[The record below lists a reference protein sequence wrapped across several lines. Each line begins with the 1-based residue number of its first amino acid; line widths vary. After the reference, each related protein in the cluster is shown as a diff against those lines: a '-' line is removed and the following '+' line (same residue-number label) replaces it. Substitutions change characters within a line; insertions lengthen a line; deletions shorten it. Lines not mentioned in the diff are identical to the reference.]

1 MLYNSTRN
9 SKLAVESAQAIVQGI
24 SDDGGLFVPKK
35 FPKLNKDDLV
45 KLIDMS
51 YAKRAKFIF
60 SLFLTDFS
68 EADLDYCV
76 NGAYNTT
83 NFTSDNIAEIAK
95 LNDQFS
101 MLELWH
107 GPTCAFKDMALQ
119 VLPYLLTV
127 SSKKVVKDK
136 EIVILVATSGDTGK
150 AALEGFKDVD
160 GTSIIV
166 FYPEDGV
173 SAMQKRQMTT
183 QDGSNVNVCSIK
195 GNFDDAQNGV
205 KEIFANAG
213 IAQELMKKN
222 KILSSANSI
231 NWGRLAPQII
241 YYISSYVELV
251 KNSEIS
257 FGDKINVVVPTGNFG
272 NILAAYYAKQMGIPI
287 GKLICASNSNNVL
300 TDFIRT
306 GVYDRN
312 REFMA
317 TISPSM
323 DILISSNL
331 ERLLYDMCGKD
342 DEQISNWFNSL
353 AKDGHYE
360 VSDQVKTKLQEQFWA
375 GYCDDDRTMRT
386 IKECFDKYSYLCDTH
401 TAVALNVAND
411 YVEQTGDRTK
421 TIIAST
427 ASPYKFAPSVLKA
440 LDPASQINNEFEMLD
455 RIFEISKLTI
465 PSELSELKDKEI
477 RFKNTIEKDAMG
489 DYVTDLLTKK

>member
-9 SKLAVESAQAIVQGI
+9 SKLEVESAQAIVQGI
-24 SDDGGLFVPKK
+24 SDDGGLFVPKN
-35 FPKLNKDDLV
+35 FPKLKNEDLT
-45 KLIDMS
+45 KLINMS
-51 YAKRAKFIF
+51 YADRAKFIF
-60 SLFLTDFS
+60 GLFLTDFS
-68 EADLDYCV
+68 DEELDYCV

-83 NFTSDNIAEIAK
+83 NFSSENIAEIAK
-95 LNDQFS
+95 LNDEFY

-183 QDGSNVNVCSIK
+183 QDGNNVNVCSIK

-205 KEIFANAG
+205 KKIFANKG
-213 IAQELMKKN
+213 IADKLMQKN
-222 KILSSANSI
+222 KLLSSANSI

-251 KNSEIS
+251 KDGEIS
-257 FGDKINVVVPTGNFG
+257 IGDKINIVVPTGNFG
-272 NILAAYYAKQMGIPI
+272 NILAAYYAGQIGIPV
-287 GKLICASNSNNVL
+287 GKLICASNANNVL
-300 TDFIRT
+300 TDFIKT

-312 REFMA
+312 RDFMA

-331 ERLLYDMCGKD
+331 ERLLYDMSGKD
-342 DEQISNWFNSL
+342 DKQIEKWFASL
-353 AKDGHYE
+353 AKEGRYE
-360 VSDQVKTKLQEQFWA
+360 VSDEVKSKLQEQFWA
-375 GYCDDDRTMRT
+375 GYCDDDKTMLT

-401 TAVALNVAND
+401 TAVALSVAND

-440 LDPASQINNEFEMLD
+440 LDQSSLIEDEFEMLD
-455 RIFEISKLTI
+455 KLFEISNLTI
-465 PSELSELKDKEI
+465 PEKLSELKDKEI
-477 RFKNTIEKDAMG
+477 KFTNTIDKDVMG
-489 DYVTDLLTKK
+489 DYVTDLLIKR